1 MPNRQ
6 YFCWK
11 VSLTFGC
18 GCKEDTA
25 THHVCDSFRT
35 NCSSWVTY
43 KTTNKS
49 CSYHRR
55 ASGLDLKQQAAK
67 DEDWTVVSEGP
78 ESSMSEGEMQDQME
92 GYGQSGVWEGQY
104 LKKRRTA

>member
-1 MPNRQ
+1 MPRQ

-11 VSLTFGC
+11 VCLTFGC

-55 ASGLDLKQQAAK
+55 ANGLDLRQQDDK
-67 DEDWTVVSEGP
+67 DEDWAIVSEGP
-78 ESSMSEGEMQDQME
+78 ETPESEAETQYQLE
-92 GYGQSGVWEGQY
+92 GYQGGSWEGQY
-104 LKKRRTA
+104 LKKRRAA